1 MNRIDF
7 TKFSDQWRI
16 LVQVKSGKIASDQS
30 CHMIYELVKNYS
42 EEVVLKTIQSLY
54 TIPYQI
60 NAGDIVNLLMRGGYT
75 LQQYQCKAK
84 YIYRSVSEY
93 FRRDSDLVFSDRI
106 TALTFYTVIGSHEA
120 YCLTNRED
128 DTKLAKAFVDF
139 YSNYDC
145 SSFPDDIDDLMLVQS
160 NHHCFGQLPKV
171 VFIGDSS
178 ICSDICNRIYGVGNY
193 QIVPKRELS
202 LCLFLRKKNILH
214 RKNISSLLIRLYLNL
229 EDYKHEIL

>member
-7 TKFSDQWRI
+7 TKFSEQWRI
-16 LVQVKSGKIASDQS
+16 LVQVKSGKIASNQS

-42 EEVVLKTIQSLY
+42 EEVVLRTIQSLY

-60 NAGDIVNLLMRGGYT
+60 NAGDIVNLLIRGGYT

-120 YCLTNRED
+120 YCQTNRED

-193 QIVPKRELS
+193 QIVPKKRIKPLS
-202 LCLFLRKKNILH
+202 LPQKEKQY
-214 RKNISSLLIRLYLNL
+214 SQ
-229 EDYKHEIL
+229 EEYKQFVDKVLSELGGL